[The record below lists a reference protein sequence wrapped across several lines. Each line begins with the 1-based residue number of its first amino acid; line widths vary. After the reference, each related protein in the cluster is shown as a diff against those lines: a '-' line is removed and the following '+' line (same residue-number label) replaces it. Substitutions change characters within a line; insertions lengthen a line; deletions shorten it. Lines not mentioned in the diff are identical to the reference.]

1 MFKNLFTNIG
11 KKIKLTAK
19 IVCWV
24 TMLASFIGGIA
35 LLIHGCAEVNSGWGS
50 DAEAAMLVAI
60 GLIISLVAPF
70 FCWVGSFMM
79 YGFGEL
85 IDKATEIAENT
96 KKNS

>member
-1 MFKNLFTNIG
+1 MFKNMFTNIG

-35 LLIHGCAEVNSGWGS
+35 LLIYSCVEGEDELIIV
-50 DAEAAMLVAI
+50 
-60 GLIISLVAPF
+60 GLIVPFVAPF
-70 FCWVGSFMM
+70 LCWIGSFMM

-85 IDKATEIAENT
+85 IEKATEIAENT
-96 KKNS
+96 KKKPQ

>member
-1 MFKNLFTNIG
+1 MFANIG

-24 TMLASFIGGIA
+24 TMLVSFIGGIA
-35 LLIHGCAEVNSGWGS
+35 LLIHGCNEGNRGWGS

-60 GLIISLVAPF
+60 GLIISIVAPF
-70 FCWVGSFMM
+70 LCWIGSFMM

>member
-1 MFKNLFTNIG
+1 MFKNMFTNIG

-35 LLIHGCAEVNSGWGS
+35 LLIYSCVEGEDELIV
-50 DAEAAMLVAI
+50 V
-60 GLIISLVAPF
+60 GLIVPLVAPF
-70 FCWVGSFMM
+70 LCWIGSFMM